1 MYQLPDNVKLVIED
15 RNSFLYAEVIGPD
28 DCFEISI
35 AYWTA
40 IAEQCH
46 QRNTKR
52 LLVHERLGKYHGVR
66 DMTRMIDS
74 IIALGF
80 EDIRVAYVDAF
91 VEDMPIAEQ
100 GEILAMERGIAGRV
114 FGSVQ
119 EAECW
124 LRIGG
129 S

>member
-1 MYQLPDNVKLVIED
+1 MYKLPGNAKLLIED
-15 RNSFLYAEVIGPD
+15 RKNYLYAEVSGPD
-28 DCFEISI
+28 DSFEISM

-46 QRNTKR
+46 QRDSSR
-52 LLVHERLGKYHGVR
+52 LLVLERLGDYTGER
-66 DMTRMIDS
+66 DMTLMIDS

-80 EDIRVAYVDAF
+80 ENIRVAFVDIFIEHLA
-91 VEDMPIAEQ
+91 IAEQ

-119 EAECW
+119 EAERW
-124 LRIGG
+124 LRLG
-129 S
+129 